1 VQPAVQDITVRQGDR
16 FDLFVRLRQ
25 KVWNP
30 ALNGGAGDWEPGPY
44 VDLTGK
50 TVRSQVRNTADDTTV
65 RATFTPTISDQVT
78 LKGGCLLTL
87 FPVDTR
93 ALIVNAVYDVEVE
106 TTATPTDTETFL
118 EGAITL
124 KKEITRVP

>member
-30 ALNGGAGDWEPGPY
+30 ALNGGLGDWEPGPY

-50 TVRSQVRNTADDTTV
+50 TVRSQIRTTSDAAAV
-65 RATFTPTISDQVT
+65 AATFTPTISDQVA

-93 ALIVNAVYDVEVE
+93 SLSVNGVYDVEVE

-118 EGAITL
+118 EGAVTV
-124 KKEITRVP
+124 KKDTTRVP